1 MGIIKY
7 RPEIDGLR
15 AVAVIPVVLFHLN
28 KSWVPGGFLGVDV
41 FFVISGFLITS
52 IILKEEQAGIFSFK
66 KFWMRRAKRILPALI
81 AMVLVV
87 LIAGQLLL
95 MKGEHSLL
103 GYQGF
108 AALLSFANIAMWQT
122 TGSYWGPQAE
132 NSPFL
137 HTWSLS
143 VEEQFYLLFPA
154 FLILFLRKIKG
165 SAFALFAVFAI
176 GSLLLFFYGARNH
189 PGATFYL
196 LPTRAWELL
205 GGCLLA
211 IANFQAWS
219 FGRKYGSWLGACGL
233 LMILASFFTEPSGK
247 GVSYAST
254 LAVFGAILF
263 IGYGQTGFANKILSL
278 PPLVHVGKISYS
290 LYLWHWPA
298 IVFARQAGIDSPP
311 LPVAIT
317 ILCSYLSYYLIE
329 RPLRLSKKPL
339 LFIALPFFAALGFS
353 VYMALT
359 TATYDLSRF
368 QKGVS
373 KVLSLDVRPNPVFSP
388 SFIPIIQ
395 GLDVPNREPGY
406 ENAFKNGGIIK
417 NFGASADPQVVVLG
431 DSHAG
436 MWAGTIE
443 DICKELKLAVSFYSS
458 AGVSPFINLP
468 LVKGPSRSEH
478 FTEEQMYEF
487 DQARLNFIQKWKPQL
502 VILICRW
509 ANYKMEDTTALLEFL
524 AKNTKNI
531 LLIGSPPTLKIGDLN
546 ASQYLC
552 FRRVWP
558 QANNKFYLP
567 QGFIMENE
575 NGKTLL
581 ENLKSKF
588 SNTSVCNVAD
598 IYLAKDNRVL
608 VLDGD
613 AVLYFDDDHL
623 LEAGAFK
630 ARERLQDAISNLV
643 PDAQGKQ

>member
-1 MGIIKY
+1 
-7 RPEIDGLR
+7 L
-15 AVAVIPVVLFHLN
+15 
-28 KSWVPGGFLGVDV
+28 
-41 FFVISGFLITS
+41 
-52 IILKEEQAGIFSFK
+52 
-66 KFWMRRAKRILPALI
+66 
-81 AMVLVV
+81 
-87 LIAGQLLL
+87 
-95 MKGEHSLL
+95 
-103 GYQGF
+103 
-108 AALLSFANIAMWQT
+108 
-122 TGSYWGPQAE
+122 
-132 NSPFL
+132 
-137 HTWSLS
+137 
-143 VEEQFYLLFPA
+143 
-154 FLILFLRKIKG
+154 
-165 SAFALFAVFAI
+165 
-176 GSLLLFFYGARNH
+176 
-189 PGATFYL
+189 
-196 LPTRAWELL
+196 
-205 GGCLLA
+205 
-211 IANFQAWS
+211 
-219 FGRKYGSWLGACGL
+219 
-233 LMILASFFTEPSGK
+233 
-247 GVSYAST
+247 
-254 LAVFGAILF
+254 
-263 IGYGQTGFANKILSL
+263 
-278 PPLVHVGKISYS
+278 
-290 LYLWHWPA
+290 
-298 IVFARQAGIDSPP
+298 
-311 LPVAIT
+311 
-317 ILCSYLSYYLIE
+317 
-329 RPLRLSKKPL
+329 
-339 LFIALPFFAALGFS
+339 IALPFLAAIGFS

-373 KVLSLDVRPNPVFSP
+373 KALSFDVRPTGQPTKRFLP
-388 SFIPIIQ
+388 LFEGLEIPR
-395 GLDVPNREPGY
+395 REPGY

-443 DICKELKLAVSFYSS
+443 DICKELKLTVSFYSS

-558 QANNKFYLP
+558 QADNKFYLP

-575 NGKTLL
+575 NGTTLL

-588 SNTSVCNVAD
+588 ANTSICNVAD
-598 IYLAKDNRVL
+598 FYLAKDNRVL

-630 ARERLQDAISNLV
+630 ARERLRDAISNLV
-643 PDAQGKQ
+643 PDGKSQQ